1 MVPGWRLGWF
11 VTTDPSGTF
20 KNPKVVERITKYFD
34 LLGGPTTDDH
44 SVNSFFYAITMAAVP
59 RILNQTEESFF
70 KKAIDNLRL
79 NSDICFK
86 EIEEISCMFFPRKPE
101 GP

>member
-1 MVPGWRLGWF
+1 MLFF
-11 VTTDPSGTF
+11 VCRWLSALQSILIFWEVQPRT
-20 KNPKVVERITKYFD
+20 I
-34 LLGGPTTDDH
+34 
-44 SVNSFFYAITMAAVP
+44 IQAAVP

>member
-1 MVPGWRLGWF
+1 MRLQWCFIKHYYKEIVGF
-11 VTTDPSGTF
+11 SL
-20 KNPKVVERITKYFD
+20 TK
-34 LLGGPTTDDH
+34 
-44 SVNSFFYAITMAAVP
+44 AAVP